1 MGPLQSGQF
10 DKIFFLQIILII
22 WIGLLVQSGW
32 SSAICFANGPDIFEI
47 LMTTAIQVWWWI
59 LQPGQPPHP
68 EQTGPE
74 QFYRAITIS
83 GYLCKWSRSSGLMQ
97 SGHSRAKYFTNNPNW
112 PASCKE
118 YSHIQHLCRNS
129 SGSFR
134 FVSLFQRGMVWQ
146 NNPFSSN
153 DPDHPDGFACPDDM
167 RFVQNFTQCDFRAG
181 RDGRNKSDL
190 WSCCNNFSLLM
201 HCEEDSC

>member
-1 MGPLQSGQF
+1 M
-10 DKIFFLQIILII
+10 
-22 WIGLLVQSGW
+22 QSGW

-74 QFYRAITIS
+74 RFYRAITIL

-118 YSHIQHLCRNS
+118 YSHIQHLCWNS
-129 SGSFR
+129 SGSFC
-134 FVSLFQRGMVWQ
+134 FVSFFQRGRGKLLDVLIIIQ
-146 NNPFSSN
+146 
-153 DPDHPDGFACPDDM
+153 
-167 RFVQNFTQCDFRAG
+167 
-181 RDGRNKSDL
+181 NKSMKDVNR
-190 WSCCNNFSLLM
+190 CSLCLFKNL
-201 HCEEDSC
+201 CGQSNPNLQLLICDARVSECPS